1 MAAEPVPVEVFYD
14 DEAEKEKART
24 VLAAVRPED
33 VRVHDGVVEGW
44 VDDGAVAAL
53 AEAGLIVTPL
63 LHPSTAPPGE
73 ALAKHVAAARPS
85 HDSEDLL
92 ALKRHS
98 RFVGRTDE
106 GIELLDQEVSAEAL
120 DETVN
125 DPGHRNLQPEPED
138 APDTAVYH
146 IHLVAPI
153 TESQCAQFED
163 LGISLAAFEPPASY
177 RTFLT
182 REQYTT
188 VRSLDYVR
196 AVERFRLEETVTPG
210 LLDSLSLS
218 ADPSEGEATL
228 LSGGPAEP
236 PQRQTYDC
244 VLHRIADREKTEA
257 VMRTIEGVEILESSY
272 LYIRFSA
279 PEDPRI
285 VAAVAKLPEI
295 RRIDVFT
302 PPRLLADRA
311 RAIVG
316 VDTLAPVEGTT
327 LTGEGE
333 KVAVFDSGVD
343 KDHPDL
349 ADRVEVLDKVEGATD
364 SDLIGH
370 GTHVAGIIAGTG
382 AASGGKIRG
391 IAPGAKLVVV
401 GVVQE
406 DGVVL
411 TPADWSTL
419 LGKAVEQGAKI
430 INLSTGRG
438 AYGEYDF
445 GSLSIDQFVYDN
457 PEVLVV
463 VAAGNEGAAP
473 EGYPGFKTVFS
484 PASAKNVLTVGAS
497 CSDRKI
503 DPPLTWRQYNPQ
515 IFAAPCGDEPVS
527 GGPETPAAL
536 SSRGPTEFDSV
547 KPDLVAPG
555 TQILAAK
562 ASAGKLR
569 WWQPSY
575 TEHGGK
581 YAYLGGTSMAAPVV
595 AGTAAVLRQ
604 YLRVACGNSTP
615 SAALMKA
622 ILVAGA
628 RKLEPRALPEKIDQE
643 IGFPDFDQGFGR
655 LDLAS
660 VLPGPP
666 PVSPRRKLLF
676 VDWSKD
682 SDEALI
688 SRPQDL
694 AGRQLK
700 KSRTY
705 CVTVAGEPTEPLQV
719 VLTWTD
725 WPSSHV
731 QNNLHLEVTGP
742 EVTMSGN
749 PFHVYRRQK
758 IDSVLQAY
766 VDPRRLGAQKFP
778 VVDKNNNVEKIT
790 VDAPRPGEYCIKV
803 LAENTPFPPQ
813 GYALCVVG
821 EIEGE
826 LRTVG

>member
-1 MAAEPVPVEVFYD
+1 MADEPVPVEVFYD
-14 DEAEKEKART
+14 DEAERERAT
-24 VLAAVRPED
+24 AVLSAVRPDD

-44 VDDGAVAAL
+44 VDATAVAAL
-53 AEAGLIVTPL
+53 AEAGLLVTPL
-63 LHPSTAPPGE
+63 LHPSAAPAGE
-73 ALAKHVAAARPS
+73 ALEKHVAAARPS
-85 HDSEDLL
+85 HDSEQLL

-98 RFVGRTDE
+98 RFVGRDDA
-106 GIELLDQEVSAEAL
+106 GIRLLDQEVSGDAL

-125 DPGHRNLQPEPED
+125 DPGHRNLQPEPEE
-138 APDTAVYH
+138 APDAAVYH

-153 TESQCAQFED
+153 TESQCAAFED
-163 LGISLAAFEPPASY
+163 LGISLAAYEPPASY

-196 AVERFRLEETVTPG
+196 AVERFRLEETVTPE
-210 LLDSLSLS
+210 LLESLPLS
-218 ADPSEGEATL
+218 EEPAEGEATL
-228 LSGGPAEP
+228 LSAGPAEP
-236 PQRQTYDC
+236 PARQTYDC
-244 VLHRIADREKTEA
+244 VLHRIADRAKTEA
-257 VMRTIEGVEILESSY
+257 VIRTIEGVEILESSY

-316 VDTLAPVEGTT
+316 VDTLTPVDGTT

-349 ADRVEVLDKVEGATD
+349 ADRVEVLEKVEGATD
-364 SDLIGH
+364 VDVIGH

-419 LGKAVEQGAKI
+419 LKKAVDHGAKI
-430 INLSTGRG
+430 VNLSTGRG

-473 EGYPGFKTVFS
+473 EGYPGFKTVYS

-497 CSDRKI
+497 CSDRKV
-503 DPPLTWRQYNPQ
+503 DPPMKWREYNPQ
-515 IFAAPCGDEPVS
+515 IFTGECGEGLLS

-562 ASAGKLR
+562 AAAGKVR
-569 WWQPSY
+569 WWKPPFE
-575 TEHGGK
+575 EHGGK

-604 YLRVACGNSTP
+604 YLRVACGNPTP

-622 ILVAGA
+622 ILIAGA
-628 RKLEPRALPEKIDQE
+628 RKLEPRALPEKIEEE

-666 PVSPRRKLLF
+666 ASPRRKLLC

-694 AGRQLK
+694 AGLALK

-705 CVTVAGEPTEPLQV
+705 CVTVAAAPTEPLQV

-742 EVTMSGN
+742 EVAMSGN

-790 VDAPRPGEYCIKV
+790 VEAPTPGEYCIKV

-826 LRTVG
+826 LRAVS